1 MLTKY
6 ILLQYF
12 KKFPIERDHTRS
24 QAGALR
30 REALAMSARPAEPR
44 PGEVGSQHLVAE
56 ADQAEVSVFKVA
68 KAELHTKH
76 QAYDQDRELH
86 YGVV

>member
-1 MLTKY
+1 
-6 ILLQYF
+6 
-12 KKFPIERDHTRS
+12 
-24 QAGALR
+24 
-30 REALAMSARPAEPR
+30 MSARPAEPR

-76 QAYDQDRELH
+76 QTYDQDRELH
-86 YGVV
+86 YGVVLQRVDAKQQSEQRCAVLGQDGHLL